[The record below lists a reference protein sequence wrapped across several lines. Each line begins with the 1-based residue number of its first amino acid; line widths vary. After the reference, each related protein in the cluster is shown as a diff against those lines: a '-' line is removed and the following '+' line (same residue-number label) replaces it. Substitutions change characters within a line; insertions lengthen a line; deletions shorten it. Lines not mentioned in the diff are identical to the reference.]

1 MYVLTSGFSR
11 SPFLRKKP
19 DNKQKTTDNLLNVI
33 NCMHRD
39 SNEPGNNFY
48 KNTNA
53 QFVKINTTA
62 GNKRK

>member
-19 DNKQKTTDNLLNVI
+19 DNKQKTIDNLLNVI

-53 QFVKINTTA
+53 
-62 GNKRK
+62 